1 MRRSLVVLAALGLV
15 VTAGCLGLPSAPTG
29 PADSVSTTTTT
40 DTTTANTTPSVHP
53 VDPAEDRLG
62 WEDGYWYN
70 ETLDIDQSDGLN
82 DSELDATVA
91 RAMARVEII
100 RGLEFEHRVPVTVI
114 SREEHINRTN
124 EQYQNVSRNA
134 SLHQNVKYEATF
146 LMGES
151 TSAIEQQ
158 ERHQASNVLGYYAPG
173 KDRIVIV
180 SEDTDSPRIDEV
192 TLAQELFHALQEHR
206 YEVSDYEANTEETH
220 NARGGIIEGDANYV
234 DHRYKSRFVE
244 DNETGGS
251 GGGGDANIGLMA
263 LRSQPYSDGPVFV
276 NEHYEEG
283 GWEAVNAIYDAP
295 PQSTEQT
302 IHTEKYRTDEPT
314 EVRID
319 DRSGDAWGVPDL
331 GNESVDYAQFGE
343 AGMYVMLWYPS
354 YVESREVVIESGH
367 FLDTNGN
374 ELDLYNYDHRYSAG
388 WDGDRLLPYTTD
400 DSAETGETGYVWK
413 SVWDS
418 EAEAEEFLDGYHQL
432 LEHHGAEPVPE
443 RPDTY
448 RISEGEFA
456 DAFSVEQSGET
467 VVIVNAP
474 TVEQLTEVRE
484 GAGAAE

>member
-1 MRRSLVVLAALGLV
+1 MRRSLVVLAVLGLV
-15 VTAGCLGLPSAPTG
+15 VTAGCLGSTPAPAG
-29 PADSVSTTTTT
+29 PAEPVPTTTAT
-40 DTTTANTTPSVHP
+40 DTTTSVHP
-53 VDPAEDRLG
+53 ADPPEDTLG

-70 ETLDIDQSDGLN
+70 ETLDVDRSDGLN
-82 DSELDATVA
+82 DSELDAVVS
-91 RAMARVEII
+91 RAMARVEHI
-100 RGLEFEHRVPVTVI
+100 RGLEFEHRVPVEII
-114 SREEHINRTN
+114 SREEHTNRTSG
-124 EQYQNVSRNA
+124 QYENVSQNG

-151 TSAIEQQ
+151 TSAVGQQ
-158 ERHQASNVLGYYAPG
+158 ERNQASNVLGYYSPG
-173 KDRIVIV
+173 QDRIVIV

-206 YEVSDYEANTEETH
+206 FNVSEYEANTEETH
-220 NARGGIIEGDANYV
+220 NARMGIVEGDANYV
-234 DHRYKSRFVE
+234 DYRYEQEFIE
-244 DNETGGS
+244 DDENGSAGGS
-251 GGGGDANIGLMA
+251 DVHLGLLA

-276 NEHYEEG
+276 DERYEEG
-283 GWEAVNAIYDAP
+283 GWDAVNAVYDDP

-319 DRSGDAWGVPDL
+319 DRSAAAWAVPDL
-331 GNESVDYAQFGE
+331 GNGSVDYAQFGE

-354 YVESREVVIESGH
+354 YETKQDVVIPLNN
-367 FLDTNGN
+367 FLDTDG
-374 ELDLYNYDHRYSAG
+374 EVDLYNYDHRYSAG
-388 WDGDRLLPYTTD
+388 WDGDRLLPYTTN

-418 EAEAEEFLDGYHQL
+418 ETEATQFLDGYHQL
-432 LEHHGAEPVPE
+432 LEHHNAEPVPE
-443 RPDTY
+443 RPNTY

-456 DAFSVEQSGET
+456 DAFYVEQSGET

-474 TVEQLTEVRE
+474 TVEELTEVRE